1 VLATCNDI
9 CALHCGGLTS
19 PQEMHTP
26 EALTGARG
34 HACSLPLSVFEP
46 VTGQWRWPCRVPPLP
61 AFYSLRFKAP
71 SRCLRPGAIDFVVWS
86 LGQLQKKCAK
96 LHTFVRRE
104 QCNGMRRTAKQ
115 SKVKTYPKRGNCT
128 RSAPA
133 GLGRTQ
139 AACAP
144 YTLSS
149 PHPVTA
155 ADGRGGVSA
164 FLRVFLS
171 GG

>member
-1 VLATCNDI
+1 MPVL
-9 CALHCGGLTS
+9 
-19 PQEMHTP
+19 
-26 EALTGARG
+26 
-34 HACSLPLSVFEP
+34 V
-46 VTGQWRWPCRVPPLP
+46 
-61 AFYSLRFKAP
+61 
-71 SRCLRPGAIDFVVWS
+71 
-86 LGQLQKKCAK
+86 LQVNQKNASYK
-96 LHTFVRRE
+96 L
-104 QCNGMRRTAKQ
+104 AKQ

-139 AACAP
+139 DACAP

-149 PHPVTA
+149 PHPVPA

-164 FLRVFLS
+164 FLCVFLS